1 MRVGVGVHLQRDAA
15 LSAKGLVFFL
25 RDRMKV
31 LARALRYF
39 STSLRSG
46 VGGMALSFLGATL
59 PLLAAPAEVPVAGV
73 DKADYTI
80 GPGDALQIFVWKEA
94 DLTREVTVRLD
105 GKITVPLLGD
115 VEAGGRTPEQL
126 GGDIASRLRRFFEA
140 PQVTVGLAHA
150 SSRFFVLGQVSKA
163 GAFPLTGRTTLV
175 QALAQAEGFKEF
187 AKLDRVVII
196 RDEKGDQSF
205 LTVNYKKLEAG
216 NDISQN
222 IVLRPGDTILVP

>member
-1 MRVGVGVHLQRDAA
+1 MRVVPGVHLQRDAA
-15 LSAKGLVFFL
+15 LSAKGGLYFL
-25 RDRMKV
+25 NGRMRLLASV
-31 LARALRYF
+31 LRHFGLI
-39 STSLRSG
+39 SLRSG
-46 VGGMALSFLGATL
+46 MALFFLGASL
-59 PLLAAPAEVPVAGV
+59 PVLAATAETPMAGA

-80 GPGDALQIFVWKEA
+80 GPGDSLQIFVWKEA

-150 SSRFFVLGQVSKA
+150 GSSRFFVLGQVSKA
-163 GAFPLTGRTTLV
+163 GAFPLIGRTTLV
-175 QALAQAEGFKEF
+175 QAMAQAEGFKEF
-187 AKLDRVVII
+187 AKLDRIVII

-216 NDISQN
+216 SDISQN